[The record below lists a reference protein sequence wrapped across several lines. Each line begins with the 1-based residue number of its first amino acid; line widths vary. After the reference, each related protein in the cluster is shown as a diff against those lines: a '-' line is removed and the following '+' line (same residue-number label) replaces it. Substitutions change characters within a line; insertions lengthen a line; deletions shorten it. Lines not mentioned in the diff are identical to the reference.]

1 MVASQCSGGN
11 YTAGL
16 LEPDFRFKQM
26 MICLNVG
33 GFTKATFSFDPNQQY
48 L

>member
-26 MICLNVG
+26 ISLNVG